1 MKGSTL
7 GIPNSIATILAIDAV
22 IIAMYSAG
30 FLGTNQR
37 LVGAKVLG
45 TSALVGLA
53 LVA

>member
-7 GIPNSIATILAIDAV
+7 GIPNSIVTILAIDAA
-22 IIAMYSAG
+22 IIGLYTAG
-30 FLGTNQR
+30 LLHTNQR

-53 LVA
+53 LMA

>member
-7 GIPNSIATILAIDAV
+7 GIPNSIATILLIDAM
-22 IIAMYSAG
+22 IIGLYSVG
-30 FLGTNQR
+30 VLKTNQR